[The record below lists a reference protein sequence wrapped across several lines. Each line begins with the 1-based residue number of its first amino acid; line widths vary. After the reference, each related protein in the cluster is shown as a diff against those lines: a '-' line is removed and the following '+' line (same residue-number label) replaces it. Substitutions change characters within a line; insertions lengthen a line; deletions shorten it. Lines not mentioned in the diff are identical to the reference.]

1 MWPFV
6 RGQHLAAGQ
15 TTDSHIR
22 DAEIMSW
29 CPHQRDSV
37 TPCVTSLLV
46 SRLCIRDRPE
56 FQPHL
61 ATVAPLS
68 GDGAGVTCHV
78 SPGHIRH
85 WRHEAPSIQINVVH
99 GFLVFKWVVW

>member
-46 SRLCIRDRPE
+46 FVTGRVSPSPGHSSPI
-56 FQPHL
+56 
-61 ATVAPLS
+61 VS
-68 GDGAGVTCHV
+68 DGAGVTCLLDT
-78 SPGHIRH
+78 SDTGDMKPRQY
-85 WRHEAPSIQINVVH
+85 R
-99 GFLVFKWVVW
+99 